1 MKIVYCLNSIRY
13 LGGIQRVTVTKANAL
28 ADVPGN
34 EVYVVV
40 TDNKVGAI
48 VQPLSPKVHLIDL
61 EINHYE
67 GDTERSTFGNLLV
80 SFHKRRLHKKRLE
93 EFLLNLRPDIVIS
106 VGTSEKYM
114 LLSMKNRTWKVIRE
128 FHFERF
134 YRKKHALTRFDRLM
148 ASLTDF
154 YEFHFKIK
162 KYDKIVLLTHE
173 DREANWHNWTKTT
186 VVPISISFS
195 CENPSSLNEKCV
207 SMVGRLEPIK
217 NCGSMIRAFNMVVK
231 RHPDWTLRLYGDGS
245 EREKLQQLI
254 DDLGM
259 HGNAEL
265 MGFTNDVKTAFTMS
279 SIACLS
285 SLSEGLPL
293 VIIEAMEC
301 GVPFVSYQ
309 CPCGPKDLITEGVDG
324 FLVPVN
330 DEETMANRICQ
341 LIEDEELR
349 RAMGQA
355 AKEKARNYHIDNIT
369 KQWMTLFNEVIT
381 EK

>member
-134 YRKKHALTRFDRLM
+134 YRKKYAVTRFDRLM
-148 ASLTDF
+148 ASLADF
-154 YEFHFKIK
+154 YEFHFRIK
-162 KYDKIVLLTHE
+162 KYDKIILLTHE
-173 DREANWHNWTKTT
+173 DREDNWHNWTKTT
-186 VVPISISFS
+186 VVPNPISFS
-195 CENPSSLNEKCV
+195 CENPSSLDEKCV

-217 NCGSMIRAFNMVVK
+217 NCSSMIKAFRMVVN
-231 RHPDWTLRLYGDGS
+231 RHPDWTLKLYGDGS
-245 EREKLQQLI
+245 ERGKLLQLISDLKLQ
-254 DDLGM
+254 D
-259 HGNAEL
+259 NVEL
-265 MGFTNDVKTAFTMS
+265 MGYTSDVRTAFCEA
-279 SIACLS
+279 SIATLT
-285 SLSEGLPL
+285 SLSEGFAL

-309 CPCGPKDLITEGVDG
+309 CHCGPKDLIDEGVDG

-330 DEETMANRICQ
+330 DEEAMADRICQ

-349 RAMGQA
+349 RAMGHA
-355 AKEKARNYHIDNIT
+355 AKEKAQKYHIESIT
-369 KQWMTLFNEVIT
+369 NQWMALFDDVLRGN
-381 EK
+381 

>member
-40 TDNKVGAI
+40 TDNKVGVS

-61 EINHYE
+61 EINHYD
-67 GDTERSTFGNLLV
+67 GDTERSAFGDLLV
-80 SFHKRRLHKKRLE
+80 SIHKRRLHKKRLE

-134 YRKKHALTRFDRLM
+134 YRKKYAVTRFDRLM
-148 ASLTDF
+148 ASLADF

-173 DREANWHNWTKTT
+173 DREDNWHNWSKTAVIT
-186 VVPISISFS
+186 NAISFT
-195 CENPSSLNEKCV
+195 CENPSSLDEKFV
-207 SMVGRLEPIK
+207 SMVGRLDPVK
-217 NCGSMIRAFNMVVK
+217 NCESMIRAFNMVAK

-245 EREKLQQLI
+245 EREKLQRLI
-254 DDLGM
+254 ADLGLQ
-259 HGNAEL
+259 GNVEL
-265 MGFTNDVKTAFTMS
+265 MGFTKDVRAAFSKS

-285 SLSEGLPL
+285 SLCEGFAL

-309 CPCGPKDLITEGVDG
+309 CPCGPRDLITEGVDG

-349 RAMGQA
+349 KTMGHA

-369 KQWMTLFNEVIT
+369 KQWMTLFNEVIN

>member
-61 EINHYE
+61 EINHYD

-80 SFHKRRLHKKRLE
+80 SIHKRRLHKKRLE

-134 YRKKHALTRFDRLM
+134 YRKKHAVTRFDRLM
-148 ASLTDF
+148 ASLADF

-186 VVPISISFS
+186 VVPNSISFS
-195 CENPSSLNEKCV
+195 CENPSSLDEKCV
-207 SMVGRLEPIK
+207 SMVGRLDPIK
-217 NCGSMIRAFNMVVK
+217 NCSSMIKAFRMVVN
-231 RHPDWTLRLYGDGS
+231 RHPDWTLKLYGYGS

-330 DEETMANRICQ
+330 DEEAMANRICQ

-349 RAMGQA
+349 KTMGQA

-369 KQWMTLFNEVIT
+369 KQWMTLFNEVIK

>member
-40 TDNKVGAI
+40 TDNKVGVS

-61 EINHYE
+61 EINHYD

-80 SFHKRRLHKKRLE
+80 SIHKRRLHKKRLE

-134 YRKKHALTRFDRLM
+134 YRKKYAVTRFDRLM
-148 ASLTDF
+148 ASLADF

-173 DREANWHNWTKTT
+173 DREDNWHNWSKTAVIT
-186 VVPISISFS
+186 NAISFT
-195 CENPSSLNEKCV
+195 CENPSSLDEKFV
-207 SMVGRLEPIK
+207 SMVGRLDPVK
-217 NCGSMIRAFNMVVK
+217 NCESMIRAFNMVAK

-245 EREKLQQLI
+245 EREKLQRLI
-254 DDLGM
+254 ADLGLQ
-259 HGNAEL
+259 GNVEL
-265 MGFTNDVKTAFTMS
+265 MGFTKDVRAAFSKS

-285 SLSEGLPL
+285 SLCEGFAL

-309 CPCGPKDLITEGVDG
+309 CPCGPRDLITEGVDG

-349 RAMGQA
+349 KTMGHA

-369 KQWMTLFNEVIT
+369 KQWMTLFNEVIN